1 MGLSNAAKGCIA
13 CGVCTAVVVA
23 IMIPVNILVIAPS
36 MGQHALNVATME
48 VPNATVYD
56 LPDNLH
62 FNKSAHIYN
71 KVKLDQTSLPFPSK
85 LHETQ
90 LVMHIPKSPEGMFFQ
105 WPPRNLAY
113 FTMPEQDIKHGMN
126 KFEVT
131 ADLTVMENTDD
142 FVHWAFMLSFLGFPY
157 GAPIYMV
164 GQPKM
169 SAMGIF
175 HMDLK
180 MGKELN
186 CTYFNPLDPG
196 NALMNTITPETTYE
210 EFVTARRL
218 AGVGGGIGPV
228 TLICHDQGN
237 LDDDIRDEILTNFTR
252 QLEHPVTTPP
262 PTTTTTAAPT
272 PPAPAPPAPA
282 PAPAPVPASN
292 TTAAPSM
299 NTTAAPAMV

>member
-1 MGLSNAAKGCIA
+1 MGLSNTAKGCIG
-13 CGVCTAVVVA
+13 CWVCLAILAV
-23 IMIPVNILVIAPS
+23 IMIPLSIFVIAPS

-62 FNKSAHIYN
+62 LNKTAAHIYN
-71 KVKLDQTSLPFPSK
+71 KVKLDQTSLPFGSK

-90 LVMHIPKSPEGMFFQ
+90 LVMHIPKSPPDSFFV

-113 FTMPEQDIKHGMN
+113 FTMPEQDISHGMN

-131 ADLTVMENTDD
+131 ADLTLMENTDD
-142 FVHWAFMLSFLGFPY
+142 FVHWAFALTLGGFPY
-157 GAPIYMV
+157 GGPIYMV

-169 SAMGIF
+169 SALGIF

-186 CTYFNPLDPG
+186 CTYVNPLG
-196 NALMNTITPETTYE
+196 LMNTITPETTFE
-210 EFVTARRL
+210 EFVAARQR
-218 AGVGGGIGPV
+218 AGVGGMGPV
-228 TLICHDQGN
+228 TLNCHDQGN

-252 QLEHPVTTPP
+252 QLEHPVTTSTLPP
-262 PTTTTTAAPT
+262 ATTTTP
-272 PPAPAPPAPA
+272 
-282 PAPAPVPASN
+282 N
-292 TTAAPSM
+292 TTAVASI
-299 NTTAAPAMV
+299 MV

>member
-13 CGVCTAVVVA
+13 CGVCSAVVVA
-23 IMIPVNILVIAPS
+23 IMIPVSILVIAPS
-36 MGQHALNVATME
+36 MGQHALNVATMN

-62 FNKSAHIYN
+62 LDKKAHIYN
-71 KVKLDQTSLPFPSK
+71 EVKLDQTSLPFGSK

-90 LVMHIPKSPEGMFFQ
+90 LVMHIPESPPGMWYQ

-113 FTMPEQDIKHGMN
+113 FTMPEQDITHGMN
-126 KFEVT
+126 KFTVT

-142 FVHWAFMLSFLGFPY
+142 FVHWAFMLSFMGFPY

-169 SAMGIF
+169 SALGIF

-186 CTYFNPLDPG
+186 CTYYNPDAP
-196 NALMNTITPETTYE
+196 TYTKETLPTYE
-210 EFVTARRL
+210 EFVTSRRL
-218 AGVGGGIGPV
+218 AGVRGMGPV
-228 TLICHDQGN
+228 TLICKDQGK
-237 LDDDIRDEILTNFTR
+237 LDDDIRDTILTNFTR

-262 PTTTTTAAPT
+262 PTTTTA
-272 PPAPAPPAPA
+272 APA
-282 PAPAPVPASN
+282 PAPAP
-292 TTAAPSM
+292 SM
-299 NTTAAPAMV
+299 V